1 MSKTEFTAEEFET
14 LGEESVWP
22 RFLLFPA
29 IALVGYVG
37 FISGLGGDSLIVK
50 IAWSLFLGG
59 CWACVAGS
67 FHESVHQTMGRW
79 RTANIWFGRVVGT
92 LLGIPYSA
100 YRETHIRHHAYL
112 NTADDY
118 ELWPYSKPG
127 KSLAFRRAFVVFEL
141 LGATFV
147 EPIIYGRIFFVRNS
161 PLNAQARKTIALEYM
176 GMAAF
181 WSAIALTILTLS
193 VSGTVDIRRFDLMW
207 LLPLQIAAT
216 INTMRKFVEHLGM
229 ESYEPFLGTRT
240 IAGNNVLTRMCSY
253 FNFELDVHGPHHR
266 FPKAPHFELES
277 RLLDY
282 QRKNPSAT
290 VPVFTT
296 YLAAFWNTLP
306 CLWCNPGVGEN
317 AVFTHRTGTEQ
328 KRKQLLPPG
337 IDNFT
342 SEVMA
347 SDDSEISK
355 AA

>member
-1 MSKTEFTAEEFET
+1 VSKTEFTAEEFES
-14 LGEESVWP
+14 LGEGSIWP

-29 IALVGYVG
+29 LAIVGYVG
-37 FISGLGGDSLIVK
+37 FVSGLGGDSLIVK

-67 FHESVHQTMGRW
+67 FHESVHQTIGRW
-79 RTANIWFGRVVGT
+79 RTANIWFGRIVGT

-112 NTADDY
+112 NTTEDF

-127 KSLAFRRAFVVFEL
+127 KSLAFRRAFVVLEL
-141 LGATFV
+141 LGATLL
-147 EPIIYGRIFFVRNS
+147 EPIIYGRIFFVKDS
-161 PLNAQARKTIALEYM
+161 PLNAQARKTIAWEYM

-181 WSAIALTILTLS
+181 WGAVTLTIVALS
-193 VSGTVDIRRFDLMW
+193 VTGTVDIRRFDLMW
-207 LLPLQIAAT
+207 LLPMQIAAA
-216 INTMRKFVEHLGM
+216 INTLRKFVEHLGM

-240 IAGNNVLTRMCSY
+240 IVGNNPITRLCSY
-253 FNFELDVHGPHHR
+253 FNFDLDVHGPHHR
-266 FPKAPHFELES
+266 FPKAPSFELES

-282 QRKNPSAT
+282 QRKNPTAA

-296 YLAAFWNTLP
+296 YLAALWNTLP
-306 CLWCNPGVGEN
+306 CLWRNPGVGEN
-317 AVFTHRTGTEQ
+317 AVSEYRLGNVHKQ
-328 KRKQLLPPG
+328 IQLLPPG

-342 SEVMA
+342 SEVTA
-347 SDDSEISK
+347 SDNIEIGK